1 MKATY
6 EKPRKDIAY
15 KKKKKRQNS
24 FSPQLDKSKIKP
36 KDIQNGQF

>member
-1 MKATY
+1 MKAIY

-15 KKKKKRQNS
+15 KKKKRQNS
-24 FSPQLDKSKIKP
+24 FSPQLEKSKIKP